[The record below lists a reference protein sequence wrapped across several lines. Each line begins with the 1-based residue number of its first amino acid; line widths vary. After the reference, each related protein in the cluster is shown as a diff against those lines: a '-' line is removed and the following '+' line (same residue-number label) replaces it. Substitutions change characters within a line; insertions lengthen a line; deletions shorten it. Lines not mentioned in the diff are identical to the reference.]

1 MAKIEVANT
10 LFLVCFETIFVSPEH
25 CAFCLCEVLARC
37 HRYGIS
43 LLNLYARLCE
53 RSTVSIKI
61 IVCLQLHMTCTC
73 VFTDY
78 KSVVWSAY
86 CSSSVLI

>member
-25 CAFCLCEVLARC
+25 CAFCLCEVLARY

-61 IVCLQLHMTCTC
+61 IVLLTHDLYLCFH
-73 VFTDY
+73 
-78 KSVVWSAY
+78 
-86 CSSSVLI
+86 